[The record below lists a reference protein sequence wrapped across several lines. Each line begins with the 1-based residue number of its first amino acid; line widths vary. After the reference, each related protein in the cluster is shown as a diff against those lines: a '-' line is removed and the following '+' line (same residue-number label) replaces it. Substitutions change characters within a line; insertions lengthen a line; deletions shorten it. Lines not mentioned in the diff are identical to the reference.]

1 MSETSEAAPNLGE
14 RVSVER
20 EIAGRTLSIETGMVA
35 KQASGAVI
43 VKYGDTTVLCTA
55 QHDKPRPFIDF
66 FPLSVDYRERMA
78 AAGKFPA
85 GFFKREGRPTQK
97 ETLTARLTDRP
108 IRPLWPKGY
117 KDEIQIMIN
126 VLACDG
132 SNEPDVLGI
141 TGASAALGVA
151 DVPFQGPIAAVRV
164 ALIDDEFVAMPS
176 HEQIKESELDLV
188 LAGSKDS
195 ILMIEGFAHQLPE
208 EDMVDALMFG
218 HDTIKELCELQEE
231 LAEKVGVERTPYEE
245 KPENPWLA
253 DVRAEAT
260 AALREVKTNPS
271 KEGRKKASGEAR
283 QAIIEKHFPEGSEDE
298 LPDGR
303 TKSQLKDALYIV
315 DKEVSRALTLE
326 GNRVDGRKN
335 DDLRAVKAE
344 VDLIPRVHG
353 SALFTRGETQ
363 SLATVTLGT
372 MRDQQRMDSLFEE
385 FSKSFMLDYNFPP
398 YSVGEARPIR
408 GPGRREIGHG
418 ALAERSVAPVLP
430 KYEKFPYTIRVISD
444 ITESNGSSSMASVC
458 SATLAMMAA
467 GVPLRQ
473 PVAGISIGLVREG
486 DDYVLLTDIIGDE
499 DHFGDMDFKIAGTGK
514 GITGIQLDLKI
525 DGINEEIIRATLE
538 QAKEARKSLL
548 RSMLAEIK
556 RPRAQV
562 HPSAP
567 RVEITKIDPEKI
579 GLLIGPG
586 GKTIKALQEETGTKI
601 DIEDDGTVMI
611 SAPST
616 DSCEDCLSRIEAMTE
631 EIRVGRVYTG
641 TVNSIKDF
649 GCFVEI
655 APGKD
660 GLVHISELAEGF
672 VKSVTDVVKVG
683 EKIDVKVIAVDDQN
697 RVKLSR
703 KALLNGEAAEE
714 EEDDDEY
721 DD

>member
-1 MSETSEAAPNLGE
+1 MADTDTSSLGE
-14 RVSVER
+14 RIVVER
-20 EIAGRTLSIETGMVA
+20 EFAGRPLSIETGLVA

-43 VKYGDTTVLCTA
+43 VKYGETTVLCTA

-132 SNEPDVLGI
+132 VEEPDVLGI
-141 TGASAALGVA
+141 TGASAALHIA
-151 DVPFQGPIAAVRV
+151 DLPFQGPIAAVRV
-164 ALIDDEFVAMPS
+164 GLIGDDFIAMPT
-176 HEQIKESELDLV
+176 HEQIAESELDLV
-188 LAGSKDS
+188 VAGSKES

-218 HDTIKELCELQEE
+218 HEFIQELCELQEE
-231 LAEKVGVERTPYEE
+231 LLEKVGTEKTPYDG
-245 KPENPWLA
+245 PAENPWL
-253 DVRAEAT
+253 DEIRGEVTPR
-260 AALREVKTNPS
+260 LREVKQNPS
-271 KEGRKKASGEAR
+271 KKGRSAASREIR
-283 QAIIEKHFPEGSEDE
+283 NEVIEKHFPEGSEDE
-298 LPDGR
+298 LSDGR
-303 TKSQLKDALYIV
+303 TKSQLKDALYAI
-315 DKEVSRALTLE
+315 DKEVSRRLTLE
-326 GNRVDGRKN
+326 GNRLDGRKT

-372 MRDQQRMDSLFEE
+372 LRDQQRMDSLFEE
-385 FSKSFMLDYNFPP
+385 SSKSFMLDYNFPP

-486 DDYVLLTDIIGDE
+486 DEYVLLTDIIGDE
-499 DHFGDMDFKIAGTGK
+499 DHFGDMDFKIAGSGK

-525 DGINEEIIRATLE
+525 DGINEEIIKATLE
-538 QAKEARKSLL
+538 QAKDARHSLL
-548 RSMLAEIK
+548 RSMLEEIEAPRK
-556 RPRAQV
+556 RV

-616 DSCEDCLSRIEAMTE
+616 EACEDCLSRIEAMTE
-631 EIRVGRVYTG
+631 EIRVGRVYSG
-641 TVNSIKDF
+641 VVNSIKEF

-660 GLVHISELAEGF
+660 GLVHVSELANEF
-672 VKSVTDVVKVG
+672 VKNVSDVVKVG
-683 EKIDVKVIAVDDQN
+683 DRIDVKVIKVDEQN

-703 KALLNGEAAEE
+703 KALL
-714 EEDDDEY
+714 DDDGGDSDDDDGY